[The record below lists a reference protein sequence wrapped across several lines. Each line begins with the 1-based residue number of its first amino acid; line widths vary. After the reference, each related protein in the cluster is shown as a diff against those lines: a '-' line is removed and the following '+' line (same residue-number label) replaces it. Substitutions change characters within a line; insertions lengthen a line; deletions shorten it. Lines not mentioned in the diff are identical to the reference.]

1 MQIGEFFWLEHRKC
15 VLKVEVHEAEEVGE
29 YDSNCFDRQNSIIWV
44 EALAEFLDMTNPIR
58 MPL

>member
-1 MQIGEFFWLEHRKC
+1 VLE
-15 VLKVEVHEAEEVGE
+15 VEVHEVEEVGE

-44 EALAEFLDMTNPIR
+44 EAVAEFLDMTNPIR